1 MTHFL
6 DIRDLSRDTLLALL
20 DEAARRKRARAGRP
34 RAAADADA
42 PLAGHAL
49 AMVFEKPSTRTRV
62 SFDIAMRQL
71 GGAPLV
77 FNANDMQL
85 GRGETVADTARVL
98 SRMVDAIMIRTFAHA
113 TIEELAKH
121 AAVPVINGLTD
132 HSHPCQIMADL
143 LTLREHGKAFQGLKV
158 AWLGDVN
165 NVTHSWIEAAALL
178 GMHFVIAAPPGLKPH
193 PDVMAFAS
201 AQPGAIEI
209 THDAEKA
216 AEGADCV
223 ITDTWVSMHEDE
235 AKHRAALE
243 TFAPYQVNEALMAGA
258 KPDAVFMHCLPAHR
272 GEEVTDAV
280 LDGPRSV
287 VLDEAENRIHA
298 QKAVLLW
305 TLGALA

>member
-216 AEGADCV
+216 
-223 ITDTWVSMHEDE
+223 
-235 AKHRAALE
+235 
-243 TFAPYQVNEALMAGA
+243 
-258 KPDAVFMHCLPAHR
+258 
-272 GEEVTDAV
+272 
-280 LDGPRSV
+280 
-287 VLDEAENRIHA
+287 
-298 QKAVLLW
+298 
-305 TLGALA
+305 